1 MSLTHQEIREIVLAL
16 QESEWDQA
24 AVTVGDVRI
33 ALGRNGVDLLP
44 ASASANGAV
53 APAVPAAAPA
63 AAPASPP
70 AAPEPVAAPPVATT
84 PVAVAPAGAPTPS
97 APEVDGHVV
106 TAPSVGVFWKTPQPG
121 QPPFVE
127 IGSEVEAGDTLCI
140 IEVMKLMN
148 NVTADV
154 AGTIVA
160 IHQDNATQVEFGTA
174 LFTIAPRDA

>member
-44 ASASANGAV
+44 ASAPANGAA
-53 APAVPAAAPA
+53 APSVPAAAPA
-63 AAPASPP
+63 AAPASPLT
-70 AAPEPVAAPPVATT
+70 APEPVAAPPVAAT
-84 PVAVAPAGAPTPS
+84 PSAAAPTPS
-97 APEVDGHVV
+97 ASAVDGHVV

>member
-44 ASASANGAV
+44 ASAPTTGAT
-53 APAVPAAAPA
+53 APPVPAAAPA
-63 AAPASPP
+63 AAPATPP
-70 AAPEPVAAPPVATT
+70 APVATA
-84 PVAVAPAGAPTPS
+84 PVAPAAAPTPNVS
-97 APEVDGHVV
+97 DVDGHVV

>member
-16 QESEWDQA
+16 QDSEWDQA

-44 ASASANGAV
+44 ASAPTTGATAPPV
-53 APAVPAAAPA
+53 PAPAAPPATPPAPVAAAPVVPAAPVA
-63 AAPASPP
+63 PP
-70 AAPEPVAAPPVATT
+70 AP
-84 PVAVAPAGAPTPS
+84 PTPNVS
-97 APEVDGHVV
+97 DVDGHVV

>member
-16 QESEWDQA
+16 QDSEWDQA

-44 ASASANGAV
+44 ASAPTTGATAPPV
-53 APAVPAAAPA
+53 AAAAPA
-63 AAPASPP
+63 AAPATPPAPVAAAPVVP
-70 AAPEPVAAPPVATT
+70 AAP
-84 PVAVAPAGAPTPS
+84 VAPTAAPTPN
-97 APEVDGHVV
+97 AAVVDGHVV